1 MTAVVLVGELPS
13 TGIIPEPVAWRVADS
28 AAPEAALAFVDQM
41 AHALRRH
48 GAALVVYP
56 AWRSEA
62 AVRLVRMARALLNTD
77 RIAGRP
83 LDLPPLALSL
93 VADQLAFMAPHIR
106 PGVLAGIV
114 QVLADRIYTGAWVNS
129 VAKLEHVRTGLGQHM
144 ASLMPGSGFM
154 VAAGTRPAVQR
165 VTSAK
170 PVLDVAHRPLD
181 PVLMLASHEHGDV
194 DWLQK
199 RLKPELRVVSLTF
212 VASQPLSAQYWG
224 TKKYAEFVA
233 FSGHPQDLHAALE
246 AVRHAPCPWCGE
258 PAALAVCPFCH
269 RAQPGAQEQAPAGTA
284 VQPGPGPQPPGPG
297 PQPPGPGPGH
307 QPPGPG
313 PQPSGPVVPAQP
325 QAASAAP
332 PAPPAPAPPGS
343 APPSAVPQG
352 PAPPRPGPQAP
363 VPPPGPQAPV
373 PPAGPTA
380 APPAPVPMPMPAPTP
395 MPDPQPPQPPRSGA
409 PKPPQSFGAPPP
421 AAPTAPQPVLPA
433 RPDPG
438 EGPGAPS
445 ERWPPSPGPAPDGK
459 DRTADAGSPPDHP
472 DTISVSTAHPDRTG
486 TPVAEPEPPT
496 VEEASQND
504 EASRNG
510 TIEFRP
516 IRNH

>member
-41 AHALRRH
+41 AHALRRY

-56 AWRSEA
+56 AWRSES
-62 AVRLVRMARALLNTD
+62 AVRLVRMARALLDTD
-77 RIAGRP
+77 RIAARP

-199 RLKPELRVVSLTF
+199 KLKPELRVVSLTF

-258 PAALAVCPFCH
+258 PAAMAVCPFCH
-269 RAQPGAQEQAPAGTA
+269 RAQPGAQAPAGAA

-297 PQPPGPGPGH
+297 PGPQPPGP
-307 QPPGPG
+307 QSPGPG
-313 PQPSGPVVPAQP
+313 PQPGPGVPAQP
-325 QAASAAP
+325 PAAP
-332 PAPPAPAPPGS
+332 QAPVSRTPAA
-343 APPSAVPQG
+343 PSAVPPG
-352 PAPPRPGPQAP
+352 PAP
-363 VPPPGPQAPV
+363 PPPGPQAPAP
-373 PPAGPTA
+373 PPAPR
-380 APPAPVPMPMPAPTP
+380 APVPMPMPAPAPTP
-395 MPDPQPPQPPRSGA
+395 MPGPQPPPSGA

-421 AAPTAPQPVLPA
+421 AAPTAPQPVPPA
-433 RPDPG
+433 RPDPA

-445 ERWPPSPGPAPDGK
+445 ERWPPSTGPAPDGK
-459 DRTADAGSPPDHP
+459 DPTADAGPPRARP
-472 DTISVSTAHPDRTG
+472 DAISVSTTHPDRTG

-496 VEEASQND
+496 VEETSQND